1 MLSFQGVIKTF
12 SELFRQRQV
21 TNEYENN
28 YKYLAVYI
36 WSYYFGLS
44 DSNFLNSVNF
54 SNPRPFE
61 CS

>member
-28 YKYLAVYI
+28 YKYLAVYDHTV
-36 WSYYFGLS
+36 L
-44 DSNFLNSVNF
+44 D
-54 SNPRPFE
+54 
-61 CS
+61 